1 MLRYRGR
8 HLPIG
13 SVYDPKTDKTIV
25 YGDGKTAGPWSQK
38 LYKTLQGIQYG
49 EIEDKHN
56 WNTIVDVK

>member
-1 MLRYRGR
+1 M
-8 HLPIG
+8 
-13 SVYDPKTDKTIV
+13 YDPKTDKTIV
-25 YGDGKTAGPWSQK
+25 YSDGKTAGPWSQK

>member
-1 MLRYRGR
+1 M
-8 HLPIG
+8 
-13 SVYDPKTDKTIV
+13 DAPKTDSTIV
-25 YGDGKTAGPWSQK
+25 SGDAKAAGPWSQK